1 LASSSA
7 IVGTR
12 AMVQWPGQ
20 PVAVVL
26 DLAQPEPRPATK
38 SVRTRLFAGECAFIP
53 RGVAHAWKNTSTE
66 TGRALFMYTPAQ
78 AGKLFEDSRLL
89 QRPLSLMS
97 EHEITELFQIHRWEI
112 VGPSPF

>member
-1 LASSSA
+1 MTPARAISGRVGPRNDIAS
-7 IVGTR
+7 IGT
-12 AMVQWPGQ
+12 
-20 PVAVVL
+20 
-26 DLAQPEPRPATK
+26 
-38 SVRTRLFAGECAFIP
+38 AFIP